1 MSDFSS
7 QPDNDI
13 SADELAG
20 YTPLDP
26 EIAADAEAERAGG
39 NAGEDSF
46 DTSPVTEEPKEKV
59 ALPRPEE
66 PDSVRLSRLRE
77 KAKTLPHTPGV
88 YLMKDSRGVVI
99 YVGKSRSLRDR
110 VGSYFTPS
118 TDLGHGKQML
128 LEYVCDFDTLLC
140 ESEVEALLTENRLIK
155 DIQPR
160 FNARLLDDKTYP
172 YLEITTRDD
181 FPGVYVTR
189 KPSNTGT
196 KLYGPFASAY
206 SLKEAIQHLQR
217 VFKFRTCHLEI
228 LEEDPRK
235 RFFRPCLLY
244 AIRQCTAPCA
254 DKVSREAYRQ
264 DIERLKRFL
273 DSKGS
278 DVLREMMG
286 EMEAAAKN
294 LEFEKAAALRDQIKA
309 LRSLSQRGGA
319 GASGDRHRAADRT
332 IQSEVF
338 FQDHRAGL
346 KALQEILDLPEP
358 IRSVEGIDIAHFQG
372 EATVGSLV
380 CFIDGRPFKNG
391 YRRFRIK
398 TVAGVDDYRS
408 IQEVVS
414 RRYRDAGTNHEL
426 YPDVILIDGGL
437 GQLHAAQAA
446 FETMDVKPPMVISLA
461 KREEEIYIQAR
472 SAPVKLS
479 RTNAALKLL
488 QHIRDEAHR
497 FGQSYHHLLISKK
510 RFEEELA
517 SGKRPPAKPRKKKQN
532 PAVPASERPPS
543 EGDPDFKVLTVEQ
556 IKELTGQPADRPQD
570 RGPQPPEPGDSV
582 SPTLT

>member
-1 MSDFSS
+1 
-7 QPDNDI
+7 
-13 SADELAG
+13 
-20 YTPLDP
+20 
-26 EIAADAEAERAGG
+26 
-39 NAGEDSF
+39 
-46 DTSPVTEEPKEKV
+46 
-59 ALPRPEE
+59 
-66 PDSVRLSRLRE
+66 
-77 KAKTLPHTPGV
+77 
-88 YLMKDSRGVVI
+88 MKDTRGVVI

-110 VGSYFTPS
+110 VGSYFVPS
-118 TDLGHGKQML
+118 TDLGRFGKQLL
-128 LEYVCDFDTLLC
+128 LEFIDDFDTLPC
-140 ESEVEALLTENRLIK
+140 ESEVEALLMENRLIK

-181 FPGVYVTR
+181 YPGVYITR
-189 KPSNTGT
+189 QPSSTGT
-196 KLYGPFASAY
+196 KLYGPFTSASA
-206 SLKEAIQHLQR
+206 LKEAIQHLQR

-254 DKVSREAYRQ
+254 DKISKENYRQ
-264 DIERLKRFL
+264 DIDRLKRFL

-278 DVLREMMG
+278 EVLREMTA
-286 EMEAAAKN
+286 EMEAASKN

-309 LRSLSQRGGA
+309 IQALSERSRV
-319 GASGDRHRAADRT
+319 AADKAV
-332 IQSEVF
+332 QAEVF
-338 FQDHRAGL
+338 FQDHRTGL
-346 KALQEILDLPEP
+346 KSLQELLELPEP
-358 IRSVEGIDIAHFQG
+358 IRSIEGIDIAHFQG

-398 TVAGVDDYRS
+398 TVTGVDDYRS

-414 RRYRDAGTNHEL
+414 RRYRDAGQNGEL

-437 GQLHAAQAA
+437 GQLHAAQDA
-446 FETMDVKPPMVISLA
+446 FAQMEVKPPMVISLA

-510 RFEEELA
+510 RFDADVA
-517 SGKRPPAKPRKKKQN
+517 SGRRPPTKSRKKKAN
-532 PAVPASERPPS
+532 PAVPSSERAAAS
-543 EGDPDFKVLTVEQ
+543 AEMKVLTVDQ

-570 RGPQPPEPGDSV
+570 RGPQPPEPGDPI